1 MVNARLEGDAV
12 DSITYSRRNVTLL
25 EIPLDRNEEIF
36 LALTEQKPCRDVVDR
51 LLANREF
58 VCQGQSVLIASV
70 EYQLEAKTAA
80 GGTVASVDHAPAI
93 KEALAA
99 SLDTRLNFDER
110 RIVSGK
116 GLHYGVT
123 VNPCCVASKGE
134 GGRRQMGKST

>member
-80 GGTVASVDHAPAI
+80 GGTVASVDNAPAI

-99 SLDTRLNFDER
+99 SLDTSIDFDEGR
-110 RIVSGK
+110 FVSGK
-116 GLHYGVT
+116 GLQD
-123 VNPCCVASKGE
+123 
-134 GGRRQMGKST
+134 RKSTRLNSRHYCASRLPSSA